1 MKRSGGRPWQTV
13 DPAQRPYV
21 ALLALLSAA
30 FAYRIGYDVAA
41 SWPGLVPVLWAA
53 PAFLLGPLLLLG
65 WRALPV
71 LFTVALLAQILLQA
85 TLPAALV
92 AAAGDVAGATGVYLA
107 LRRWTPIDL
116 RLRQQA
122 DLWQLV
128 LVAGGIGSA
137 VIAAV
142 ILVAGH
148 LLGQIIH
155 LGQITHLG
163 QNNWGNLLP
172 TFAVMLAGNA
182 VALLASTP
190 FLLVWT
196 TQSQGRRPHRAEL
209 AWLGAAALLLLWLS
223 LVPPAP
229 WIGALVFFALLALP
243 LAFYA
248 LTRYGR
254 RGASFAAMMFA
265 FIMMSGAG
273 QGVTLFHHIA
283 PERDHAALIL
293 FVLVCQLGLM
303 AVAIARAEHDR
314 QQDRIAANESRL
326 RILIDNTKVSPYA
339 MPGPEF
345 ITYSYISDRIE
356 AMTGYSVAEWS
367 KPKAWFG
374 FMAPQDRKRME
385 QITARD
391 LSLEQDYEWEY
402 RLIHRDGSTIW
413 IRDLFRIDRKSDG
426 SLELRGMMTDVTVL
440 KSREIAL
447 AEREHELQEA
457 RNNAE
462 QANRAKSSFLASMS
476 HELRTPMNSIIGF
489 AEVLNAEAFGPLT
502 AKQREYIEDIAA
514 SGQHLLTLIND
525 ILDMSKIE
533 AGRFE
538 LNEELGELAPLINA
552 AVGLN
557 DREAAKFSVGIEV
570 DNPVTGVGIHA
581 DQRSIRQILI
591 NLVSNAVKFSKPQG
605 VVRVRVRLIAGEG
618 IAIAVSDQGVGMGP
632 ETLARIFE
640 PFFQGS
646 GADFRHKRE
655 GTGLGLAI
663 SQKLAQMHGGRVTI
677 ESELGVGTTVT
688 LFLPEARL
696 QPIEA
701 APALQATN

>member
-1 MKRSGGRPWQTV
+1 MKRSGGRSWQAI

-21 ALLALLSAA
+21 ALLAVLASAY
-30 FAYRIGYDVAA
+30 AYRIGYDVAA
-41 SWPGLVPVLWAA
+41 CWPGLVPVLWAA
-53 PAFLLGPLLLLG
+53 PAFLLAPLLLGGL
-65 WRALPV
+65 RAAPFLFV
-71 LFTVALLAQILLQA
+71 LAFIAQYLLQA
-85 TLPAALV
+85 NPADALV
-92 AAAGDVAGATGVYLA
+92 AALGDMAGAVAVYGA
-107 LRRWTPIDL
+107 LKRWTPIDL
-116 RLRQQA
+116 RLRRQS

-128 LVAGGIGSA
+128 MVAGLIGPA
-137 VIAAV
+137 LLAAIAL
-142 ILVAGH
+142 LVGQFLGTAPPAD
-148 LLGQIIH
+148 LLSS
-155 LGQITHLG
+155 
-163 QNNWGNLLP
+163 
-172 TFAVMLAGNA
+172 FAVMVAGNG
-182 VALLASTP
+182 VALLAAGP
-190 FLLVWT
+190 FMLVWT

-209 AWLGAAALLLLWLS
+209 AWVAGSAVLLLWLT
-223 LVPPAP
+223 LAPPVS
-229 WIGALVFFALLALP
+229 WIGTLVFLSLLALP

-254 RGASFAAMMFA
+254 RGASYAAMTFA
-265 FIMMSGAG
+265 FVMMSGAG

-283 PERDHAALIL
+283 PARDHAALIL

-367 KPKAWFG
+367 RPKAWFG
-374 FMAPQDRKRME
+374 FMAPEDRTRME

-391 LSLEQDYEWEY
+391 LKPDQDYEWEY
-402 RLIHRDGSTIW
+402 RLVHRDGSAIW

-489 AEVLNAEAFGPLT
+489 AEVLNAEASGSLT
-502 AKQREYIEDIAA
+502 AKQREYIEDIAS

-538 LNEELGELAPLINA
+538 LNEELGDLAPLINA
-552 AVGLN
+552 SARLN
-557 DREAAKFSVGIEV
+557 DREAAKFSVTIEI
-570 DNPVTGVGIHA
+570 DNPVTGVGIYA

-591 NLVSNAVKFSKPQG
+591 NLISNAVKFSKPQG
-605 VVRVRVRLIAGEG
+605 VVQVRVRRIAGDG
-618 IAIAVSDQGVGMGP
+618 IAIAVSDQGIGMGP

-663 SQKLAQMHGGRVTI
+663 SQKLAQMHGGNVTI
-677 ESELGVGTTVT
+677 ESVLGEGTTVT

-696 QPIEA
+696 QAIA
-701 APALQATN
+701 VVPALRATS

>member
-1 MKRSGGRPWQTV
+1 MKKSGGRSWQTI
-13 DPAQRPYV
+13 DPTQRPYV
-21 ALLALLSAA
+21 VLLALVSAV

-41 SWPGLVPVLWAA
+41 CWPGLVPVLWAA

-65 WRALPV
+65 WRALPA
-71 LFTVALLAQILLQA
+71 LFAVALLAQLLLQA
-85 TLPAALV
+85 SLPAALL
-92 AAAGDVAGATGVYLA
+92 AALGDTAGAALVYLM
-107 LRRWTPIDL
+107 LWRRAPVDL

-122 DLWQLV
+122 DLWQLA
-128 LVAGGIGSA
+128 LVAGVIGP
-137 VIAAV
+137 AALAAASL
-142 ILVAGH
+142 LVA
-148 LLGQIIH
+148 LLTGAVAAGQ
-155 LGQITHLG
+155 
-163 QNNWGNLLP
+163 LLP
-172 TFAVMLAGNA
+172 AFAVMLAGNG
-182 VALLASTP
+182 VALLAACP
-190 FLLVWT
+190 FMLVWT

-209 AWLGAAALLLLWLS
+209 AWVGGAALLLLWLT
-223 LVPPAP
+223 LAPPAS
-229 WIGALVFFALLALP
+229 WIGPLVFFSLLALP

-254 RGASFAAMMFA
+254 RGASYAAMIFA
-265 FIMMSGAG
+265 FIMMSGAS
-273 QGVTLFHHIA
+273 QGVTLFQHIA
-283 PERDHAALIL
+283 PAHDHAALVL
-293 FVLVCQLGLM
+293 FVLACQLGLV

-367 KPKAWFG
+367 KPKAWFS

-552 AVGLN
+552 SVRLN
-557 DREAAKFSVGIEV
+557 DREAAKFAVTIEV

-591 NLVSNAVKFSKPQG
+591 NLISNAVKFSRPQG
-605 VVRVRVRLIAGEG
+605 VVRVRVRLSPGAG
-618 IAIAVSDQGVGMGP
+618 IVIAVSDQGIGMGP

-663 SQKLAQMHGGRVTI
+663 SQKLAQMHGGSVTI
-677 ESELGVGTTVT
+677 ESVLGEGTTVT
-688 LFLPEARL
+688 LYLPEERL
-696 QPIEA
+696 QAIA
-701 APALQATN
+701 QAPALQATR

>member
-1 MKRSGGRPWQTV
+1 MKRSGGRSWQV
-13 DPAQRPYV
+13 IDPVQRPYV
-21 ALLALLSAA
+21 ALLAVLASAY
-30 FAYRIGYDVAA
+30 AYRIGYDVAA
-41 SWPGLVPVLWAA
+41 CWPGLVPALWAA
-53 PAFLLGPLLLLG
+53 PAFLLAPLLLGG
-65 WRALPV
+65 WRVVPFLFILALI
-71 LFTVALLAQILLQA
+71 AQFLLQVD
-85 TLPAALV
+85 LPTALV
-92 AAAGDVAGATGVYLA
+92 AALGDIAGAVAVYAA
-107 LRRWTPIDL
+107 LKRWAPIDL
-116 RLRQQA
+116 RLRRQS

-128 LVAGGIGSA
+128 LVAGLIGPALLAS
-137 VIAAV
+137 IA
-142 ILVAGH
+142 LLMGQ
-148 LLGQIIH
+148 LLGTTPPA
-155 LGQITHLG
+155 G
-163 QNNWGNLLP
+163 LLP

-182 VALLASTP
+182 VALLAAGP
-190 FLLVWT
+190 FMLVWT

-209 AWLGAAALLLLWLS
+209 AWVAGSAVLLLWLT
-223 LVPPAP
+223 LAPPVS
-229 WIGALVFFALLALP
+229 WIGTLVFLSLLALP

-254 RGASFAAMMFA
+254 RGASYAAMTFA
-265 FIMMSGAG
+265 FVMMSGAG

-283 PERDHAALIL
+283 SERDHAALIL

-367 KPKAWFG
+367 RPKAWFG
-374 FMAPQDRKRME
+374 FMAPEDRARME

-391 LSLEQDYEWEY
+391 LKPEQDYEWEY
-402 RLIHRDGSTIW
+402 RLVHRDGSTIW

-489 AEVLNAEAFGPLT
+489 AEVLNAEAFGALT
-502 AKQREYIEDIAA
+502 AKQREYIQDIAA

-538 LNEELGELAPLINA
+538 LNEELGDLAPLINA
-552 AVGLN
+552 SVRLN
-557 DREAAKFSVGIEV
+557 DREAAKFSVTIEI
-570 DNPVTGVGIHA
+570 DNPVTGIGIHA

-591 NLVSNAVKFSKPQG
+591 NLISNAVKFSKPQG
-605 VVRVRVRLIAGEG
+605 VVRVRVRRIAGDG
-618 IAIAVSDQGVGMGP
+618 IAIAVSDQGIGMGP

-663 SQKLAQMHGGRVTI
+663 SQKLAQMHGGSVTI
-677 ESELGVGTTVT
+677 ESVLGEGTTVT

-696 QPIEA
+696 QVIEV
-701 APALQATN
+701 APALQATS

>member
-1 MKRSGGRPWQTV
+1 MKRSGGRSWQTI

-21 ALLALLSAA
+21 ALLALISTAC
-30 FAYRIGYDVAA
+30 AYRLGYDIAA
-41 SWPGLVPVLWAA
+41 CWPGLVPVLWAA
-53 PAFLLGPLLLLG
+53 PAFLLAPLLLFG
-65 WRALPV
+65 WRTLPV
-71 LFTVALLAQILLQA
+71 LLALALAAQLMLQDTATAALLAS
-85 TLPAALV
+85 
-92 AAAGDVAGATGVYLA
+92 AGDVIGATVAAFA
-107 LRRWTPIDL
+107 LKRWSPVDL
-116 RLRQQA
+116 RLRQQN

-128 LVAGGIGSA
+128 LVAA
-137 VIAAV
+137 VIVPAILFIAALL
-142 ILVAGH
+142 IGQATGTIMAGE
-148 LLGQIIH
+148 LA
-155 LGQITHLG
+155 
-163 QNNWGNLLP
+163 P
-172 TFAVMLAGNA
+172 AFAVMLAGNA
-182 VALLASTP
+182 VALLAAGP
-190 FLLVWT
+190 FMLVWV
-196 TQSQGRRPHRAEL
+196 TQLQSRRPSLAEL
-209 AWLGAAALLLLWLS
+209 RWLAGVALLFLWLS
-223 LVPPAP
+223 FLPPVSF
-229 WIGALVFFALLALP
+229 IGELVFLSILALP

-254 RGASFAAMMFA
+254 RGASLASLALA
-265 FIMMSGAG
+265 LIMVVGASNG
-273 QGVTLFHHIA
+273 ATLFHHVA
-283 PERDHAALIL
+283 PENENPALIL
-293 FVLVCQLGLM
+293 FVLACELGLM

-314 QQDRIAANESRL
+314 QQDRIAENESRL

-345 ITYSYISDRIE
+345 ITYSFISDRIE
-356 AMTGYSVAEWS
+356 AMTGYSVEEWQ

-374 FMAPQDRKRME
+374 FMEPRDRQRME
-385 QITARD
+385 GITGRD
-391 LSLEQDYEWEY
+391 LGLEQDYEWEY
-402 RLIHRDGSTIW
+402 RLIHRDGSTVW

-457 RNNAE
+457 RKNAE

-489 AEVLNAEAFGPLT
+489 AEVLNAESFGSLT
-502 AKQREYIEDIAA
+502 AKQREYIEDIST

-538 LNEELGELAPLINA
+538 LNEELGELGSLINA
-552 AVGLN
+552 SVRLN
-557 DREAAKFSVGIEV
+557 DREAAKYSVTIEV
-570 DNPVTGVGIHA
+570 DNPVSGLGIHA

-591 NLVSNAVKFSKPQG
+591 NLISNAVKFSKPQG
-605 VVRVRVRLIAGEG
+605 VVSVRVHQPADPEKGG
-618 IAIAVSDQGVGMGP
+618 IAIAVTDRGIGMTP

-663 SQKLAQMHGGRVTI
+663 SQKLAQMHGGSVTI
-677 ESELGVGTTVT
+677 ESRFGEGTTVT
-688 LFLPEARL
+688 LTLPEERL
-696 QPIEA
+696 HPIA
-701 APALQATN
+701 AALKVAP